1 MVEQE
6 SRLGVD
12 RDVNIEGY
20 RDSASPGDSAADDPS
35 VSQSVFTIKEKAPIR
50 ALSTR
55 RRP

>member
-20 RDSASPGDSAADDPS
+20 RDSAFPGDSAADDPL
-35 VSQSVFTIKEKAPIR
+35 VSQ
-50 ALSTR
+50 
-55 RRP
+55 

>member
-20 RDSASPGDSAADDPS
+20 RDSASPGDSAADDPL
-35 VSQSVFTIKEKAPIR
+35 VSQ
-50 ALSTR
+50 
-55 RRP
+55 